1 MRWIFFIFML
11 FPFFTVSAEDAGE
24 VLTIVYNKGIAPI
37 KFTDKDGNPSGILND
52 YWKMLAEKSEFE
64 FKFIEV
70 DSFDESLE
78 MVKSEQVDI
87 HGGLYYTEE
96 LSKFLDYSD
105 PILQLKSYIYSSSDL
120 IPPESLEQVRGLILG
135 TVQGGFTE
143 DEIKRILPEERI
155 VVYDDFESMFRAAL
169 AGDIK
174 VFISSDIHLNYF
186 LSVNNLENPF
196 SHGEQFL
203 FEQTYFGAVPKGNS
217 ELIGKIRTIQRNLSV
232 YDLVAIKARWLH
244 YKAFAA
250 GDSIL
255 VSLSEEE
262 ISWIDENPEISLG
275 SDFNWPPYDFIDSN
289 GTHSGVSAGIIELI
303 EQKTGLIINIES
315 GIWSEILDKVR
326 KNELDGLACAVPT
339 IEREEYLS
347 FSPPYFTAPTAII
360 SRDESEYI
368 SGLEDLTGKTVAVNR
383 NSYIHEWLKTVH
395 PEIDL
400 MVLQSNKECLV
411 AVSYNEADAYI
422 ANLASAN
429 HIISQELLTNLKVY
443 SQVPG
448 LITELSVAID
458 INQPVLQKI
467 INKVLKSISYKEK
480 RNLLEKWSSESEG
493 KRIILSGDEVSWL
506 KNNPVLYF
514 SGDPHWA
521 PLSYVDKNDK
531 YSGVIP
537 EIMNL
542 IEEKSGLDFK
552 YIPVNSWHESMLLME
567 DEKLDII
574 DGIVASDEREEI
586 MDFSDVYF
594 KMDIVMITSDDTGL
608 IKSLDDIGSRT
619 IGTVRDYI
627 TETYLKRDYPQ
638 ISPFLYDTTS
648 EGLKAVSNGSIDILI
663 TDIPTFD
670 YYSQESSLSNLKIS
684 GFTPYTFNIS
694 MGVKKDSVQLVSI
707 LNKSLELITAN
718 EKSTIYS
725 NWVNQEKPLIDYS
738 LLWKIIL
745 VGFIIFILIF
755 YWNRRLAHE
764 IVLRKDAEKHAIS
777 ASQSKSDFLAN
788 MSHEIRTP
796 MNSVLGFAELLDAMI
811 VDREQKSY
819 IKSIRSSGIA
829 LMGIIN
835 DILDLSKIEAGKFI
849 AKPSPT
855 SLRRI
860 SDDMAELFKDRF
872 LHQKII
878 FKINYDAS
886 FPDYI
891 MIDGPRVRQI
901 LVNLIGNAVKFTN
914 EGTIQLSISL
924 DDYNR
929 NTNTVDFSLSVR
941 DTGVGIPEDQLKL
954 IFDKFKQQDG
964 QDFTE
969 YGGTGLGLAICEQL
983 SKLLGGKISVQS
995 HVGEGS
1001 DFTVDFSKIPVS
1013 DDTISREMT
1022 EKKNLIVFDPAVVL
1036 VVDDIKDNR
1045 VLVMENFRNTNL
1057 VFHEASNGRD
1067 ALDILQE
1074 EKIDLVFLDL
1084 SMPVMNGYEAIEIIK
1099 RDESLSGIPV
1109 IALTASIL
1117 EKDLEKVGHY
1127 GFDGY
1132 LRKPVNH
1139 EDLIAALVRFLSYSE
1154 KPAAESEAI
1163 LDFSELSASS
1173 VQLFTEIISSD
1184 FTPIWEEIKDKGDF
1198 SLIESFA
1205 ESLYNAADRHKI
1217 NPIKKYAEML
1227 MNYADSFDIIMV
1239 EKLMVQFPDIS
1250 ATLFQLIRENNN
1262 E

>member
-1 MRWIFFIFML
+1 MRWIILVLLL
-11 FPFFTVSAEDAGE
+11 FSCFSVPAEDAGE

-37 KFTDKDGNPSGILND
+37 KFSDTDGNPSGIVND

-70 DSFDESLE
+70 DTFGESLE
-78 MVKSEQVDI
+78 LVKSGQVDI

-96 LSKFLDYSD
+96 RSEFLDYSE

-120 IPPESLEQVRGLILG
+120 LPPESLDQVRGLILG

-143 DEIKRILPEERI
+143 NEIKKILPEERI
-155 VVYDDFESMFRAAL
+155 IIYDDFESMFRAAL
-169 AGDIK
+169 VGDIK
-174 VFISSDIHLNYF
+174 VFISSDIHLSYF

-217 ELIGKIRTIQRNLSV
+217 ELIGKIRTIQNGVSV
-232 YDLVAIKARWLH
+232 YDLIALKARWLH

-250 GDSIL
+250 GVTNL
-255 VSLSEEE
+255 VSLSEDE
-262 ISWIDENPEISLG
+262 ISWIDDNPEISLG
-275 SDFNWPPYDFIDSN
+275 SDFNWPPYDFIDSD
-289 GTHSGVSAGIIELI
+289 GRHSGVSAGIMELI

-326 KNELDGLACAVPT
+326 RKELDGLACAVPT
-339 IEREEYLS
+339 EGREEYLS
-347 FSPPYFTAPTAII
+347 FSPPYFTSPTAII
-360 SRDESEYI
+360 SRDDFESI
-368 SGLEDLTGKTVAVNR
+368 SGLEDLIGKTIAVNR
-383 NSYIHEWLKTVH
+383 NSYIHEWLKTSH
-395 PEIDL
+395 PEMELI
-400 MVLQSNKECLV
+400 VLQSNKECLE

-422 ANLASAN
+422 ANLASAD
-429 HIISQELLTNLKVY
+429 HIIRQGLLTNLKVY

-448 LITELSVAID
+448 LITEMSVAID
-458 INQPVLQKI
+458 SDQPVLQKI
-467 INKVLKSISYKEK
+467 INKVLKSISYEEK
-480 RNLLEKWSSESEG
+480 RKLLEKWSSESGG

-506 KNNPVLYF
+506 KNNPLLYIA
-514 SGDPHWA
+514 GDPHWA
-521 PLSYVDKNDK
+521 PMSYFDKNDN
-531 YSGVIP
+531 YSGFIP
-537 EIMNL
+537 ELMTL
-542 IEEKSGLDFK
+542 IEEKSGLDFE
-552 YIPVNSWHESMLLME
+552 YVPVNSWRESMVLME
-567 DEKLDII
+567 NGELDII

-586 MDFSDVYF
+586 LDFSDVYF
-594 KMDIVMITSDDTGL
+594 KMDIVMITRDDTGL
-608 IKSLDDIGSRT
+608 IRSLDDIGSRT
-619 IGTVRDYI
+619 TGTVRDYI

-638 ISPFLYDTTS
+638 IRPFLYDTTS
-648 EGLKAVSNGSIDILI
+648 EGLKAVSNGSIDIFI
-663 TDIPTFD
+663 TDIPTFE
-670 YYSQESSLSNLKIS
+670 YYSQESSLSNLRIS
-684 GFTPYTFNIS
+684 GFTPYSFNLSI
-694 MGVKKDSVQLVSI
+694 GVKKGSVQLVSI

-725 NWVNQEKPLIDYS
+725 NWVNQETPLIDYS

-745 VGFIIFILIF
+745 VGIIIFILIF

-777 ASQSKSDFLAN
+777 ASQAKSDFLAN

-819 IKSIRSSGIA
+819 IKSIRSSGVA

-835 DILDLSKIEAGKFI
+835 DILDLSKIEAGKFV
-849 AKPSPT
+849 AKPAPT
-855 SLRRI
+855 SLRQI
-860 SDDMAELFKDRF
+860 SGDMAELFKDRF
-872 LHQKII
+872 LHQKIT
-878 FKINYDAS
+878 FTINYDDS

-891 MIDGPRVRQI
+891 MIDGPRMRQI

-929 NTNTVDFSLSVR
+929 NSNTVDFSLSVR

-964 QDFTE
+964 QDISE

-995 HVGEGS
+995 QVGKGS
-1001 DFTVDFSKIPVS
+1001 DFTVYFSNIPVS
-1013 DDTISREMT
+1013 EDTDSREMT

-1057 VFHEASNGRD
+1057 VFQEASNGRE
-1067 ALDILQE
+1067 ALGILQE
-1074 EKIDLVFLDL
+1074 EKIDMVFLDL
-1084 SMPVMNGYEAIEIIK
+1084 RMPIMNGYEAIEIIK
-1099 RDESLSGIPV
+1099 RDESLSGIPI
-1109 IALTASIL
+1109 IALTASIMG
-1117 EKDLEKVGHY
+1117 KDLEKVGHY

-1139 EDLIAALVRFLSYSE
+1139 EDLITAMIPFLSYSE

-1163 LDFSELSASS
+1163 LDFSEFSPSE
-1173 VQLFTEIISSD
+1173 VQLFTKIINSE
-1184 FTPIWEEIKDKGDF
+1184 FTPIWEDIKDKGDF

-1205 ESLYNAADRHKI
+1205 ESLYNSADRHNI

-1227 MNYADSFDIIMV
+1227 MDYAESFDIVMV
-1239 EKLMVQFPDIS
+1239 EKLMAQFPDIS
-1250 ATLFQLIRENNN
+1250 AALFQLIRENNN